1 MKAVIFDLNGT
12 MIYDSAKHE
21 FAWKKCIFESFGIKL
36 SEDEF
41 NKNINGKTNRKIVE
55 YVTSVANIEFSE
67 ELLVKTADEK
77 EQLDI
82 ASIKLMLK
90 AAELSLSGN
99 KNVIIESNFMT
110 RDKKYLKEFE
120 EKTGETITTLRMDC
134 DMDVLYDR
142 ALARDGS
149 SSRHPAHSVADH
161 YPAPEGEELVYSPLW
176 TKEEYK
182 YNVKISGVQ
191 DFSYGTTFT
200 IDTTDFIKIRLDE
213 VAMELDK
220 LFLE

>member
-1 MKAVIFDLNGT
+1 MRHVLLIAG
-12 MIYDSAKHE
+12 MPGA
-21 FAWKKCIFESFGIKL
+21 
-36 SEDEF
+36 
-41 NKNINGKTNRKIVE
+41 GKT
-55 YVTSVANIEFSE
+55 TQAEFFAKRYDALIFSKDSFKE
-67 ELLVKTADEK
+67 ILFDEIGFKTADEK

-90 AAELSLSGN
+90 AAEISLAGN
-99 KNVIIESNFMT
+99 RNVIIESNFMT

-120 EKTGETITTLRMDC
+120 DKTGETITTLRMDC

-142 ALARDGS
+142 ALARDSS
-149 SSRHPAHSVADH
+149 SSRHPAHSVADR

-182 YNVKISGVQ
+182 YNVKKSGVQ

-200 IDTTDFIKIRLDE
+200 IDTTDFSKILLDE
-213 VAMELDK
+213 VAVELDK

>member
-1 MKAVIFDLNGT
+1 MRHVLLIAG
-12 MIYDSAKHE
+12 MPGA
-21 FAWKKCIFESFGIKL
+21 
-36 SEDEF
+36 
-41 NKNINGKTNRKIVE
+41 GKT
-55 YVTSVANIEFSE
+55 TQAEFFAKRYDALIFSKDSFKE
-67 ELLVKTADEK
+67 ILFDEIGFKTADEK